1 MSFLSGILDIGKS
14 AIRYLSGNSI
24 GSTLARTA
32 LLGYAVNKLSQS
44 ALKDNNSGTANIDQ
58 GVRLQ
63 IEPNSS
69 SKIPVLYGGAFFG
82 GNITDAAMT
91 NSNKTM
97 WYCLTLSEKT
107 GNLYSTSTATSYVFN
122 NIYWND
128 QRVIFNA
135 DGITVNYTVDRSGTI
150 DRSLSGL
157 VRIYFYAGGRTAGQ
171 LPSGYAGS
179 VPNAE
184 TLFPNWTA
192 GTHPMTNLLF
202 ALVRV
207 DYNRDKNVTGLGNLM
222 FNITSSMK
230 TPGDVLY
237 DYLTNGVYGAG
248 IAGSDINTSS
258 IAALNSYSI
267 QSVAY
272 DDQGTGAQTLDDRY
286 QINGLIDTANPVLQN
301 AEAICSASGSWLSYD
316 NIDGKW
322 GVVINKTASS
332 VASFS
337 DSNILGPITV
347 TGTGLQDLYNAVKVE
362 FPHRELR
369 DSADFV
375 SIEIDAGDRNANEED
390 NTLNVT
396 YDIINEPIQAQILGL
411 IELKQSRIDLLIQF
425 QTDYTYINLKAGDV
439 VSVTNSRLNF
449 TSKLFRIISITE
461 VQEEDGALLM
471 DITALEYDAN
481 VYSVADLYRYTRSDV
496 NGIITIGSIG
506 VPGTPTVTKFEEDSR
521 PRVVIS
527 STAPTGVV
535 EGMEFWLTTDVG
547 TGDDSLR
554 SYNLIAT
561 RRPVGG
567 GVFTS
572 GTAVTLDYDQLGTTN
587 FYIKTRGF
595 NTTTVGTYSNPSGL
609 VEFAPTQVT
618 DALSPDTIALDAI
631 GNQLGAI
638 LLIDLLSNLFDLYP
652 TAGSGSKSVFERIF
666 ETFEDETG
674 VDLVGQASDG
684 SLVVAAALESK
695 DGGTSLTAN
704 TSSLDF
710 TSGLAAS
717 ASGNDVS
724 VKIIDGTEENQV
736 LVWDGTSWVLGD
748 SCCPMPNERPPNR
761 PATPCSLVLSAT
773 LPADSSSPGTISG
786 CGLLTNL
793 VPHTGSYYAR
803 FAVDPGNQE
812 TVAVRATT
820 MVAGTTYEIAKVGNA
835 DFTLY
840 GASSNT
846 VGTVFTATG
855 PIPDKPAPLAITGW
869 VYPPAAKK
877 SAIAIYSA
885 LTKGTGNVKLYATD
899 GTLEQTLPASSLII
913 HKNVVEFPFAPRT
926 LGKDYYINMDEGV
939 LVYCLCENVAIAD
952 NTTWTFTVSPF
963 QIQPYGLLSNSLTAF
978 NAGVSATLTV
988 KQNSDSQKTPVVS
1001 PYGTVCPTVPLSIT
1015 WSEPVEKLSG
1025 LVTVTTLAGSTVA
1038 SFNVSS
1044 ATFDT
1049 SVGITPNTKLNFGNI
1064 TGLSWDTGYR
1074 VNVPASLVRTIRE
1087 GTCGQTLPQSNNIA
1101 YSWSFTTEPQFAL
1114 QSYTLCSDPY
1124 VNDSTRQKVNV
1135 RSNILLTFNK
1145 AFTIKA
1151 TSPARIYIY
1160 EQGGVL
1166 HQTIDLR
1173 ATYAANKVGVLYGP
1187 GGNTLIINPTKIM
1200 KPGKT
1205 YYLQIENGALIDAS
1219 CEVPFAGIT
1228 DTSTVTWKTDG
1239 INTSTPAAPNPAIP
1253 TESASINFQFDRPVR
1268 PGTGNIKVKN
1278 SSGQVV
1284 ALIPSTSSA
1293 ITYS

>member
-1 MSFLSGILDIGKS
+1 MSFLSGLLDIGKS

-32 LLGYAVNKLSQS
+32 LLGYAVNRLSQS

-63 IEPNSS
+63 IEPDSS

-107 GNLYSTSTATSYVFN
+107 GNLYSTGSATSYVFN
-122 NIYWND
+122 NVYWND

-135 DGITVNYTVDRSGTI
+135 DGVTVNYTVDRSGTI

-171 LPSGYAGS
+171 LPSGYVGT

-184 TLFPNWTA
+184 TLFPNWTS

-202 ALVRV
+202 ALVKV

-248 IAGSDINTSS
+248 ISATDVNTTS
-258 IAALNSYSI
+258 ITALNSYSV

-286 QINGLIDTANPVLQN
+286 QINGLLDTANPVLQN

-322 GVVINKTASS
+322 GVVINKTEAS
-332 VASFS
+332 VASFN
-337 DSNILGPITV
+337 DSNILGSITV
-347 TGTGLQDLYNAVKVE
+347 TGTGLQDLYNEIKVE

-375 SIEIDAGDRNANEED
+375 NIEILAGDRNANEED

-425 QTDYTYINLKAGDV
+425 QTDFTYINLKAGDV
-439 VSVTNSRLNF
+439 ITVTNSRLAF
-449 TSKLFRIISITE
+449 SSKLFRIITITE
-461 VQEEDGALLM
+461 VQDEDGALLM

-521 PRVVIS
+521 PRVIVS

-554 SYNLIAT
+554 SYSLIAT

-595 NTTTVGTYSNPSGL
+595 NTTTVGTFSNPSGL
-609 VEFAPTQVT
+609 VEFAPTQTT
-618 DALSPDTIALDAI
+618 DAISPDTIALDAL

-638 LLIDLLSNLFDLYP
+638 LLIDALGKLFDLFP
-652 TAGSGSKSVFERIF
+652 TSGSGTKSIFERVF

-695 DGGTSLTAN
+695 NSGTSLTAN
-704 TSSLDF
+704 TSSIDF
-710 TSGLAAS
+710 TSGLEAT
-717 ASGNDVS
+717 ASGNDVTA
-724 VKIIDGTEENQV
+724 KIIDGLAHKDILAWNADAGEWQV
-736 LVWDGTSWVLGD
+736 LSG
-748 SCCPMPNERPPNR
+748 CIECEFPEPPIPPTLCNLNITAR
-761 PATPCSLVLSAT
+761 
-773 LPADSSSPGTISG
+773 LPAARGSWSGECEPTSS
-786 CGLLTNL
+786 
-793 VPHTGSYYAR
+793 VPYTGSYFLR
-803 FAVDPGNQE
+803 FSITP
-812 TVAVRATT
+812 
-820 MVAGTTYEIAKVGNA
+820 GTTNGVPNPAIPVYAPLQLGTGTVR
-835 DFTLY
+835 LY
-840 GASSNT
+840 GS
-846 VGTVFTATG
+846 
-855 PIPDKPAPLAITGW
+855 
-869 VYPPAAKK
+869 
-877 SAIAIYSA
+877 
-885 LTKGTGNVKLYATD
+885 D
-899 GTLEQTLPASSLII
+899 GQLEQTLNAAQLIV
-913 HKNVVEFPFAPRT
+913 HDNVLELPFAPRVP
-926 LGKDYYINMDEGV
+926 GKDYYILMDEGV
-939 LVYCLCENVAIAD
+939 VTSCTCENLAID
-952 NTTWTFTVSPF
+952 TPVWDFTTSLVNLA
-963 QIQPYGLLSNSLTAF
+963 PYTKLASSLT
-978 NAGVSATLTV
+978 NAGFAEPTWAKQLTLVS
-988 KQNSDSQKTPVVS
+988 KTPVAS
-1001 PYGTVCPTVPLSIT
+1001 VCLATGLSLT
-1015 WSEPVEKLSG
+1015 YSEAIKQGSG
-1025 LVTVTTLAGSTVA
+1025 SVTIKNRSTGSTVTTLSIGSATISGSTATWA
-1038 SFNVSS
+1038 SIS
-1044 ATFDT
+1044 
-1049 SVGITPNTKLNFGNI
+1049 
-1064 TGLSWDTGYR
+1064 GLSANTSYD
-1074 VNVPASLVRTIRE
+1074 VIVPAGLVLTNRQAVT
-1087 GTCGQTLPQSNNIA
+1087 QTLCDASKTFVAGPELSSKPAEFGFNTAPNL
-1101 YSWSFTTEPQFAL
+1101 AL
-1114 QSYTLCSDPY
+1114 TSYTLCRSASG
-1124 VNDSTRQKVNV
+1124 NAKIN
-1135 RSNILLTFNK
+1135 SNIVLTFNK
-1145 AFTIKA
+1145 TIGIKT
-1151 TSPARIYIY
+1151 TSPAWLYIY
-1160 EQGGVL
+1160 ESGGSL
-1166 HQTIDLR
+1166 HQKIDLR
-1173 ATYAANKVGVLYGP
+1173 GTFANKGYDTIYQYSTNQLSV
-1187 GGNTLIINPTKIM
+1187 NPTKPF
-1200 KPGKT
+1200 KGGVQ
-1205 YYLQIENGALIDAS
+1205 YYINIDNGAIIDSACDVAWS
-1219 CEVPFAGIT
+1219 GIS
-1228 DTSTVTWKTDG
+1228 DTSTVTWRTDG
-1239 INTSTPAAPNPAIP
+1239 VTTTPPNGP
-1253 TESASINFQFDRPVR
+1253 TYGSVYLYFQFDRPTTPSIGKINVLSS
-1268 PGTGNIKVKN
+1268 TGELLT
-1278 SSGQVV
+1278 QVGV
-1284 ALIPSTSSA
+1284 NHPA
-1293 ITYS
+1293 ITISETPITS